1 SSKGVGVM
9 TNLDTAAS
17 IVSEEAEKEFPE
29 MIPSNHELLF
39 HFGIIEEAGSPGAV
53 LYEATAKASPCSC
66 FTYKGKD
73 LCWSKGV
80 IGLLTQNQQEV
91 YCVAG
96 KTYEPRPALT
106 ERYERFAVAAERAHK
121 DIESMPK
128 GMPRL
133 EAWLSAMGRELAKEG
148 IEV

>member
-1 SSKGVGVM
+1 M

-29 MIPSNHELLF
+29 AGMPSTHELLF
-39 HFGIIEEAGSPGAV
+39 HFGIEEAGSPGAV